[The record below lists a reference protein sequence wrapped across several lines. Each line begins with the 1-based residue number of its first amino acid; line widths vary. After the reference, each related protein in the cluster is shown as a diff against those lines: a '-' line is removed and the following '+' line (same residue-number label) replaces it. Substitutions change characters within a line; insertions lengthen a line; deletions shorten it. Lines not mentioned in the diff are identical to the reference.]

1 MLTNKKQIRALQA
14 ATETIVTAAKG
25 QATDPNAVLKLDQV
39 LLDVATLR
47 VAIEAMAVV
56 VNDTA
61 KAVAELTP
69 HLKPKK

>member
-14 ATETIVTAAKG
+14 ATESVVAAAKG

-47 VAIEAMAVV
+47 VTIEAMAVV

-61 KAVAELTP
+61 KTVAELAANT
-69 HLKPKK
+69 KPKK